1 MPPVSTISD
10 SSSLAPL
17 DSQTPYTPDEVTID
31 VSSDD
36 EEVSNLMQDVQNLS
50 RVPPFNVLDPG
61 AKRSDTSLHVPEEAD
76 QDAESE
82 QEPIASPKPRRT
94 SSRARSSPSDS
105 DSHSAKKCK
114 EI

>member
-17 DSQTPYTPDEVTID
+17 DSQTPYTPNEVTID

-36 EEVSNLMQDVQNLS
+36 EEVTNLMQDVQNLS
-50 RVPPFNVLDPG
+50 RVAPFNVLDPG
-61 AKRSDTSLHVPEEAD
+61 AKPSDTSLHVPEEAD
-76 QDAESE
+76 HDAESE

-94 SSRARSSPSDS
+94 SSRARSSPSNS
-105 DSHSAKKCK
+105 DMQFC
-114 EI
+114 

>member
-10 SSSLAPL
+10 SSSLGPL
-17 DSQTPYTPDEVTID
+17 DSQTPYTPDKVTID

-36 EEVSNLMQDVQNLS
+36 EEVANLMQDVQNLS
-50 RVPPFNVLDPG
+50 PINVLDPG

-82 QEPIASPKPRRT
+82 QDATNVTSRT
-94 SSRARSSPSDS
+94 VFSFR
-105 DSHSAKKCK
+105 
-114 EI
+114 